1 VRTLR
6 EKCVSSDGSLRSK
19 PPEQLMTTTAEAVVP
34 RELLASLPD
43 AAVLAFRW
51 GFTTDACIV
60 PDEDA

>member
-1 VRTLR
+1 
-6 EKCVSSDGSLRSK
+6 
-19 PPEQLMTTTAEAVVP
+19 MTTTAEAVVP